1 MQISKIK
8 ENTNQY
14 NFNFDSRGLTTKTK
28 FGKNLGDEIKLNEIL
43 SGGDNWKPIVLYDK
57 FSEQYRLLNVDP
69 TSSFDF
75 QFIES
80 SNKTFCLSS
89 YTTNWPWILILPER
103 IGNDRFVLN
112 EDATVNSLQDFIIT
126 EDDKRLTK
134 EIFSYNPEE
143 IGNFYTFYNYIS
155 TVDGSNMDS
164 ILDSTN
170 TNTNLPLSSLS
181 AFNTKG
187 GILNEVLLNNFY
199 KKTALI

>member
-1 MQISKIK
+1 M
-8 ENTNQY
+8 
-14 NFNFDSRGLTTKTK
+14 
-28 FGKNLGDEIKLNEIL
+28 
-43 SGGDNWKPIVLYDK
+43 
-57 FSEQYRLLNVDP
+57 NVDP

-103 IGNDRFVLN
+103 IGNNRFVLN
-112 EDATVNSLQDFIIT
+112 EDANINSLTDFIVT
-126 EDDKRLTK
+126 EDNERLTRELFTYDPD
-134 EIFSYNPEE
+134 EIN
-143 IGNFYTFYNYIS
+143 NFYTFYHYVS
-155 TVDGSNMDS
+155 TIDGSNMDS

-170 TNTNLPLSSLS
+170 TNTNLPLNSLS
-181 AFNTKG
+181 AFNKKG